1 MFFAYLEKLRAKP
14 EHVRYQITLWFS
26 ALITASILLLFVGT
40 KVLSEKEIAPAMQQE
55 NTKSVPA
62 KEQGGTA
69 SATLTKPNDI
79 FSTEN
84 VFDTPE
90 TAVVQEVATT
100 TLNSTTT
107 IDTEDF

>member
-1 MFFAYLEKLRAKP
+1 MSFAYLKKLREKP

-26 ALITASILLLFVGT
+26 ILVTVSVFLLFVGT
-40 KVLSEKEIAPAMQQE
+40 KVLSEKKKAPAMQE
-55 NTKSVPA
+55 NTNSVPG
-62 KEQGGTA
+62 KEQGGAA

-90 TAVVQEVATT
+90 TAVVPEVATT